1 MNYNGSSKNTFLTTL
16 SKKKKNLNKSAVLH
30 SVGIG
35 LGTDAVQFCH
45 QGSLV
50 VLLVILNSLGHKN
63 L

>member
-16 SKKKKNLNKSAVLH
+16 SKRKLNKSEILL
-30 SVGIG
+30 STGIC

-45 QGSLV
+45 QGSLI
-50 VLLVILNSLGHKN
+50 VLLVILNSLGYKH